1 MSTLS
6 LGKIDKYEYLTGEK
20 IQPYDQSRI
29 IEQAKFTYSLRG
41 KVFSRSNR
49 SQGFFKINVQKT
61 HTKQINK

>member
-29 IEQAKFTYSLRG
+29 IEQAKFTYSLHG
-41 KVFSRSNR
+41 KVFE
-49 SQGFFKINVQKT
+49 KQK
-61 HTKQINK
+61 NN